1 MNQAHGITKK
11 NLKTHDNRAVQRQ
24 KIQKRRKKSRLTGKK
39 FGTTTG
45 EARLRRRNAEKRL
58 GEASSARD
66 ARASDGTLLK
76 TGSLPAGMETIA
88 RATVKCRPMLAR
100 LISLVMFGWFA
111 LASPG
116 LAQSN
121 PDWTRPFTPFRII
134 GSIYWVGSYDLSTYL
149 IATPQGH
156 ILINTGVG
164 DTANQIKRS
173 VEQLGFNFADT
184 KILTATHGH
193 WDHVAGMAAL
203 KRMTGARLIVAEQ
216 EKALLESGGK
226 SDFRFGDDPESRF
239 EPVKVDGT
247 FKDSDTIS
255 LGGTVLTAH
264 HHPGHTKG
272 ATSFT
277 LNVRE
282 SGKTYRVVIANMG
295 SINPGVT
302 VSGMPK
308 YPGIA
313 EDYARTFKAQ
323 KDMQI
328 DVWLASHAS
337 QFNLHEKYKPGD
349 TFNPDRFVD
358 PQGFKAAVERL
369 EKTYREQL
377 AQERARK

>member
-1 MNQAHGITKK
+1 M
-11 NLKTHDNRAVQRQ
+11 
-24 KIQKRRKKSRLTGKK
+24 
-39 FGTTTG
+39 
-45 EARLRRRNAEKRL
+45 L
-58 GEASSARD
+58 GC
-66 ARASDGTLLK
+66 
-76 TGSLPAGMETIA
+76 
-88 RATVKCRPMLAR
+88 V
-100 LISLVMFGWFA
+100 A
-111 LASPG
+111 LATSC
-116 LAQSN
+116 LAQGD
-121 PDWTRPFTPFRII
+121 PDWTRPFPPFRIV
-134 GSIYWVGSYDLSTYL
+134 GNVYWVGSYDLATYL

-164 DTANQIKRS
+164 DTAKQIKAS
-173 VEQLGFNFADT
+173 VEQLGFNLADT

-193 WDHVAGMAAL
+193 FDHVAGMADL
-203 KRMTGARLIVAEQ
+203 KRMTGAKLIVSERDK
-216 EKALLESGGK
+216 ELLESGGK
-226 SDFRFGDDPESRF
+226 LDFRFGDTPGARF

-247 FKDSDTIS
+247 FKDSDVIS

-277 LNVRE
+277 LNVQE

-295 SINPGVT
+295 SINPGVM

-308 YPGIA
+308 YPGITD
-313 EDYARTFKAQ
+313 DYARTFKAQ

-337 QFNLHEKYKPGD
+337 QFNLHEKYTPGD
-349 TFNPDRFVD
+349 AFNPDRFVD

-377 AQERARK
+377 ARERAPK

>member
-1 MNQAHGITKK
+1 MH
-11 NLKTHDNRAVQRQ
+11 
-24 KIQKRRKKSRLTGKK
+24 
-39 FGTTTG
+39 
-45 EARLRRRNAEKRL
+45 
-58 GEASSARD
+58 
-66 ARASDGTLLK
+66 
-76 TGSLPAGMETIA
+76 
-88 RATVKCRPMLAR
+88 R
-100 LISLVMFGWFA
+100 LISCLMFGCFA

-116 LAQSN
+116 LAQTN
-121 PDWTRPFTPFRII
+121 ADWTRPFPPFRIV
-134 GSIYWVGSYDLSTYL
+134 GNLYWVGSYDLATYL

-164 DTANQIKRS
+164 DTAKQIKAS
-173 VEQLGFNFADT
+173 VEQLGFNLADT

-193 WDHVAGMAAL
+193 FDHVAGMAEL
-203 KRMTGARLIVAEQ
+203 KRMTGARLIVSERDK
-216 EKALLESGGK
+216 ELLESGGRL
-226 SDFRFGDDPESRF
+226 DFRFGDTPGARF

-277 LNVRE
+277 LNVQE

-302 VSGMPK
+302 VSGMVK
-308 YPGIA
+308 YPGIT

-328 DVWLASHAS
+328 DVRLASHAS
-337 QFNLHEKYKPGD
+337 QFKLHEKYTPGD
-349 TFNPDRFVD
+349 AFDPDRFVD
-358 PQGFKAAVERL
+358 PQGFKASVERL
-369 EKTYREQL
+369 ERTYLEQL
-377 AQERARK
+377 ARERALK